1 MYLFIQNNFITVNK
15 QVLIIT
21 ACGDSLDYK
30 LFEAVQS
37 SCQVKN
43 LVLSAFP
50 SVCTILYKNLS
61 NYIQIVV
68 ANYTIFFGID
78 RDFLHKRFFYHS
90 HKFSKTYPVQSLL
103 IVKFNH
109 PNLHFFAFPVLSNA
123 PQVPLS

>member
-1 MYLFIQNNFITVNK
+1 LYLFIQNNFITVNK

-30 LFEAVQS
+30 LSEAVQS

-68 ANYTIFFGID
+68 ANYTNFFGID

-90 HKFSKTYPVQSLL
+90 HKFRVAGRVLQTNRLCSA
-103 IVKFNH
+103 
-109 PNLHFFAFPVLSNA
+109 FAFSSKNYLS
-123 PQVPLS
+123 QSI